1 MSALEAVA
9 VSDDTTMGV
18 PLAAAKQQLRGLMK
32 QRLSAIPQESV
43 SRQSKTGHWGYR
55 DEGV

>member
-1 MSALEAVA
+1 
-9 VSDDTTMGV
+9 MGV